1 MKYLYN
7 TQTKLF
13 LRKCSRVAHT
23 TNVVCLV
30 INVITDLMHPALTL
44 FTLYALCKKR
54 KLACFNFNALILGTG
69 TNCHNLALVFS
80 LTMNQNLTRRHA
92 E

>member
-1 MKYLYN
+1 MPPLENIVAYSN
-7 TQTKLF
+7 TG
-13 LRKCSRVAHT
+13 
-23 TNVVCLV
+23 CL
-30 INVITDLMHPALTL
+30 
-44 FTLYALCKKR
+44 KR
-54 KLACFNFNALILGTG
+54 KLACFDFNALILETG